1 MTVISHRQR
10 PLLLV
15 CLLVISCWLVVTL
28 SGCSIQ
34 PLLDGVQASQ
44 EVLRPSGNGESLAI
58 SYQLGRDSTVSVYL
72 QDEAGTR
79 YPLREN
85 QPRVADSNAYSVS
98 FDGTVPTTEGQLRRK
113 MLPSGTYTYVVEA
126 TEASGSSA
134 NASGQFRIE
143 NEGMVLPSIDN
154 LLVSPSTISPN
165 GDAIDDVANITY
177 RLPVTST
184 VDITITTPEGQVYP
198 FVTRA
203 EQPPAEY
210 LYTWNGKRSD
220 GVALGNGSYIYT
232 ITAEDI
238 YGNIAVQSGEI
249 ELVDVGQPEATII
262 EARIAP
268 ERVMLGDVITV
279 TVRIRNTGTVPIRT
293 YGPAS
298 GYGYSTD
305 EVFSSVEDG
314 AFAAKSGGFW
324 RIGVDWDAN
333 SGGGAKRYP
342 YRWALSSKPASEWT
356 VPGVEDILEPGEEV
370 VVTGT
375 IQILQ
380 PENKMGFYVG
390 LIQDGVGFRQDRT
403 ARTIIEVGF

>member
-10 PLLLV
+10 PSVLV
-15 CLLVISCWLVVTL
+15 CILVISVWLVVSL

-34 PLLDGVQASQ
+34 PLLDRVIVSQ

-58 SYQLGRDSTVSVYL
+58 SYRLGRDANVSVYL
-72 QDEAGTR
+72 QDEAGQR
-79 YPLREN
+79 YALREN
-85 QPRVADSNAYSVS
+85 QPRVADNDAYSVT
-98 FDGTVPTTEGQLRRK
+98 FDGTVPTNEGQLRRK
-113 MLPSGTYTYVVEA
+113 LLPNGAYTYIVEA
-126 TEASGSSA
+126 REASGESVSFT
-134 NASGQFRIE
+134 GQFRIE
-143 NEGMVLPSIDN
+143 YDQVTLPSIDN
-154 LLVSPSTISPN
+154 LVVSPSVISPN

-177 RLPVTST
+177 RLPVTAT
-184 VDITITTPEGQVYP
+184 VDITITTPEGEVYP
-198 FVTRA
+198 FVSRT

-210 LYTWNGKRSD
+210 LHTWNGKRSD
-220 GVALGNGSYIYT
+220 GVALGNGVYTYT
-232 ITAEDI
+232 ITAEDM
-238 YGNIAVQSGEI
+238 YGNVAVQSGQI

-268 ERVMLGDVITV
+268 ERVMLGETITV
-279 TVRIRNTGTVPIRT
+279 TIRIRNTGSVPIRT
-293 YGPAS
+293 YGPES
-298 GYGYSTD
+298 GFGYTTD

-314 AFAAKSGGFW
+314 AYAAKSGGFW
-324 RIGVDWDAN
+324 RVGVDWDAN

-342 YRWALSSKPASEWT
+342 YRWALSSKPASEWD

-375 IQILQ
+375 ITILQ

-403 ARTIIEVGF
+403 ARTIVEVGF